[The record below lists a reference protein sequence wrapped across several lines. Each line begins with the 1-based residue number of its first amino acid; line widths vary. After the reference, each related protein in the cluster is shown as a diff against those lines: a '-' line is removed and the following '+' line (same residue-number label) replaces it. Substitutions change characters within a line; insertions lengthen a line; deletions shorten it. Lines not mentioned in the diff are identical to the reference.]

1 MSVNILSIYTARSVG
16 RIPESDI
23 FGITAMIGNNRN
35 IQHFVGCNYP
45 AYAGCPLANRL
56 YGYPIVSANRINRNL

>member
-1 MSVNILSIYTARSVG
+1 MSSSLYIQVTGRSDS
-16 RIPESDI
+16 RIRH
-23 FGITAMIGNNRN
+23 FVITAMIGNNRN

-45 AYAGCPLANRL
+45 AYAGCPLTNRL